1 MSRLVIDSYA
11 WIEYLDGTE
20 LGQKVSNFIETNE
33 EIFTCA
39 LTIAEVVS
47 KAARKG
53 KNVKIA
59 YEVLTNNSKIILA
72 DEELSFEAGQIHFE
86 MRKVLKDFGLADAYI
101 LATARKLQSKI
112 LTGDE
117 HFRNIKEAVLIK

>member
-20 LGQKVSNFIETNE
+20 LGRKVNDFIERNE

-53 KNVKIA
+53 KYVKVA
-59 YEVLTNNSKIILA
+59 YEVLTNNSRIIHA
-72 DEELSFEAGQIHFE
+72 DEELSFEAGRIHFE
-86 MRKVLKDFGLADAYI
+86 MRKILKDFGLADAYV
-101 LATARKLQSKI
+101 LATAKE
-112 LTGDE
+112 TA
-117 HFRNIKEAVLIK
+117 IKNPDW